1 MQGILF
7 LQSVFSKLN
16 RKNAFIAGLILI
28 SSIVMSCRK
37 AVLPPQVQVS
47 LGTVCSINLFEDG
60 TQELYGEI
68 FSFLTSIDH
77 IFNVNDPASEMYSV
91 NSHFKTDSG
100 SAVEAP
106 EFSPVLISPVF
117 HSVLTTAL
125 DFAYAT
131 DGAFDPSIGPLV
143 KLWGIN
149 TESAH
154 IPAQSQI
161 EEILPLV
168 NYRKIRVLDS
178 GEGKSLLMAG
188 NMALDFGGVA
198 KGYAAD
204 GIVEIL
210 KLRGVKRAIIDLGG
224 NIYAYGKKAP
234 DRDWTVAVRDPQN
247 KDGAPALVISVAD
260 ATVVTS
266 GDYER
271 YYEEDGRRFGHILD
285 PKSGMPASDGIR
297 SVTVVGR
304 SSMNADLLS
313 TGLFVMGMQG
323 ISRIREKA
331 PDMDFDYIIM
341 TDDGEI
347 HASRNLE
354 SKLRLLNDSY
364 VIYFD

>member
-1 MQGILF
+1 MF
-7 LQSVFSKLN
+7 
-16 RKNAFIAGLILI
+16 
-28 SSIVMSCRK
+28 SSIIMSCRK

-68 FSFLTSIDH
+68 FSFLKSIDH
-77 IFNVNDPASEMYSV
+77 IFNVNDSGAEIYSV
-91 NSHFKTDSG
+91 NSYFKTG
-100 SAVEAP
+100 ANSAVEVP
-106 EFSPVLISPVF
+106 ELSPVSISPVF
-117 HSVLTTAL
+117 HSVLRKAL

-154 IPAQSQI
+154 IPAQFQI
-161 EEILPLV
+161 DEILPLV
-168 NYRKIRVLDS
+168 NYRKIRILDS

-188 NMALDFGGVA
+188 KMSLDFGGVA

-234 DRDWTVAVRDPQN
+234 DRDWAVAVRDPQN
-247 KDGAPALVISVAD
+247 KDGAPALVISISD

-271 YYEEDGRRFGHILD
+271 YYEKDGRRFGHILD

-297 SVTVVGR
+297 SVTVVCR
-304 SSMNADLLS
+304 SSMDADLLS
-313 TGLFVMGMQG
+313 TGLFVMGLQG
-323 ISRIREKA
+323 ISRIREKV
-331 PDMDFDYIIM
+331 PDMDFDYIIIM
-341 TDDGEI
+341 NDGKI

-354 SKLRLLNDSY
+354 NKLRLLNDTY
-364 VIYFD
+364 TIYFN